1 MFGVLGSVVGGGDA
15 MSRLTI
21 EDLVASQQATEKRL
35 EEIAMLLGKKDTS
48 ALGIA
53 ANVSS
58 SLLSVVVFMIGCV
71 IAYQG
76 NQLGVCICLAAA
88 LARVE
93 RLLNR

>member
-1 MFGVLGSVVGGGDA
+1 

-21 EDLVASQQATEKRL
+21 DDLVASQQATEKRL
-35 EEIAMLLGKKDTS
+35 EEIAILLGKKDTS

-58 SLLSVVVFMIGCV
+58 SLLSAVVFVIGCAV
-71 IAYQG
+71 AYQG

>member
-1 MFGVLGSVVGGGDA
+1 

-21 EDLVASQQATEKRL
+21 DDLVASQQATEKRM
-35 EEIAMLLGKKDTS
+35 EEIAMLLCKKDTS
-48 ALGIA
+48 TLGKVANASSALLAG
-53 ANVSS
+53 
-58 SLLSVVVFMIGCV
+58 VVFFVGCV

-76 NQLGVCICLAAA
+76 NQVGVCICLAAA

>member
-1 MFGVLGSVVGGGDA
+1 
-15 MSRLTI
+15 MSKLTI
-21 EDLVASQQATEKRL
+21 DDLVATQQKTSEQL
-35 EEIAMLLGKKDTS
+35 EVIALLLGKKDTS

-53 ANVSS
+53 ADLSS
-58 SLLSVVVFMIGCV
+58 VLFAGIVFFVGCA

-76 NQLGVCICLAAA
+76 NQVGVCICLAAA

>member
-1 MFGVLGSVVGGGDA
+1 MFGLLGSVVGGGGA

-21 EDLVASQQATEKRL
+21 DDLVAAQQKTSDQL
-35 EEIAMLLGKKDTS
+35 EVISLLLGKKDTS

-58 SLLSVVVFMIGCV
+58 SLLSVFVFMIGCV

-76 NQLGVCICLAAA
+76 NQVGVCICLAAA

>member
-1 MFGVLGSVVGGGDA
+1 

-21 EDLVASQQATEKRL
+21 DDLVAAQQATEKRL

-48 ALGIA
+48 ALGKV
-53 ANVSS
+53 ANASS
-58 SLLSVVVFMIGCV
+58 VLFAGIVFFAGCV

-76 NQLGVCICLAAA
+76 NQVGVCICLAAA